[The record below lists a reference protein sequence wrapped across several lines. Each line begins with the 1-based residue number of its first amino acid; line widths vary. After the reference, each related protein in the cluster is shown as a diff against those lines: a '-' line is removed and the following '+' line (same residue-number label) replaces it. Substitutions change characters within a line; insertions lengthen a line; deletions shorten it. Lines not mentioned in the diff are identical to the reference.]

1 MVISHVRIVNYKQ
14 FFPNF
19 LTLFLLML
27 KETNKPKKEKEKKI
41 PNLYPL
47 HYGREIKATDLK
59 SGSR

>member
-1 MVISHVRIVNYKQ
+1 
-14 FFPNF
+14 
-19 LTLFLLML
+19 ML

-41 PNLYPL
+41 PNLYLL